1 MTNKEVFDKYGKEYW
16 IVEHQLVSLLQRY
29 KEEGKNVNL
38 VAFVKDFMEDETD
51 CDTEIRILEKDRA
64 DFIDAEYTEGE
75 VVPTT
80 SSNEYSG

>member
-1 MTNKEVFDKYGKEYW
+1 MTNNEVFARYGKESW

-29 KEEGKNVNL
+29 REEGKNVNL
-38 VAFVKDFMEDETD
+38 VAFVKNFMDDETD
-51 CDTEIRILEKDRA
+51 CDTEINILEKNRT
-64 DFIDAEYTEGE
+64 DFIDVTYTEGE